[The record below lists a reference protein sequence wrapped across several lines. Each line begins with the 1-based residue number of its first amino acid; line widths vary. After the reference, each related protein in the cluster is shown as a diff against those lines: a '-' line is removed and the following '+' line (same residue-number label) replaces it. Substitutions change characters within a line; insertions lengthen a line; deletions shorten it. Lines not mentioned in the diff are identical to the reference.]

1 MNIKMHMKWRK
12 GLSPQQELPMKVALC
27 KRNYKGMRVNQE
39 QKIKMLKTPLEI
51 TEETMEVII
60 RGSMSW
66 IQFLSGLVPKL
77 WVILIRE
84 KP

>member
-1 MNIKMHMKWRK
+1 
-12 GLSPQQELPMKVALC
+12 
-27 KRNYKGMRVNQE
+27 MRVNQE
-39 QKIKMLKTPLEI
+39 QKIKVLKTQMEI

-77 WVILIRE
+77 QVILIRE